1 MEIFML
7 VLSCLIG
14 IAVGASVTNCIF
26 YLRSRFG
33 VLRID
38 HSNPDKDVY
47 RLEIDKIDD
56 ISKKNRVVLKVDN
69 NADLSQK

>member
-14 IAVGASVTNCIF
+14 IAVGSSVTNFIF
-26 YLRSRFG
+26 YIRSGFG

-38 HSNPDKDVY
+38 RSNPDKDVY

-56 ISKKNRVVLKVDN
+56 ISKKKRVVLKVDN
-69 NADLSQK
+69 HADLSQK

>member
-7 VLSCLIG
+7 VLINLIG
-14 IAVGASVTNCIF
+14 VAVGSSVTNLIF
-26 YLRSRFG
+26 YLRSGFG

-56 ISKKNRVVLKVDN
+56 ISKKKRVVLKVDN
-69 NADLSQK
+69 HADLSQK

>member
-7 VLSCLIG
+7 VLIG
-14 IAVGASVTNCIF
+14 TVFGSLVTNFIF
-26 YLRSRFG
+26 YLRSGFG

-56 ISKKNRVVLKVDN
+56 ISKKKRVVLKVDN
-69 NADLSQK
+69 HADLSQK

>member
-14 IAVGASVTNCIF
+14 IAVGASSTNCIF
-26 YLRSRFG
+26 YLRSGFG

-38 HSNPDKDVY
+38 RSNPDKDVY

-56 ISKKNRVVLKVDN
+56 ISKKKRVVLKVDN
-69 NADLSQK
+69 HADLSQK